1 VLLAQLAQALEQV
14 LRQQELA
21 LEQVLRQQE
30 LALVQELEQERAL
43 RQQELA
49 QAQVPAQ
56 LVLAQQHHSQPPRQ
70 QSLFQRAQCHLPA
83 HEFPSAF
90 RQSVMALQCL
100 LCLLTP
106 RTVVRQLLQH
116 HPHF

>member
-1 VLLAQLAQALEQV
+1 MLLAQLVQA
-14 LRQQELA
+14 
-21 LEQVLRQQE
+21 LRQQE

-49 QAQVPAQ
+49 LVQELAQAQALPQQVQAPELAP
-56 LVLAQQHHSQPPRQ
+56 AQQHHSQPPRQ
-70 QSLFQRAQCHLPA
+70 QSLFQRARCHLPA
-83 HEFPSAF
+83 REFPSAF
-90 RQSVMALQCL
+90 RQSVMALRCL

-106 RTVVRQLLQH
+106 QTVVRQLLQH

>member
-1 VLLAQLAQALEQV
+1 MLLAQLVQA
-14 LRQQELA
+14 
-21 LEQVLRQQE
+21 LRQQE

-49 QAQVPAQ
+49 LVQEQVQALRQQELEPELVPELAWAQ
-56 LVLAQQHHSQPPRQ
+56 PHHSQPPRQ
-70 QSLFQRAQCHLPA
+70 QSLFQRARCHLPA
-83 HEFPSAF
+83 REFPSAF
-90 RQSVMALQCL
+90 RQSVMALRCL

-106 RTVVRQLLQH
+106 QTVVRQLLQH